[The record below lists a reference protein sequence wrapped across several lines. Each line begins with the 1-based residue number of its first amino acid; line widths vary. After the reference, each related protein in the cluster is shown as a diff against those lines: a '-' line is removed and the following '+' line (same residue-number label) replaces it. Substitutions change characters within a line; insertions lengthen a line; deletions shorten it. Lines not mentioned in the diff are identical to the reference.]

1 MMPGAVREGNIH
13 YGERMSQNYYE
24 KVGDFKLGN
33 PLRQFQD
40 EIITAVTLCARAAIE
55 GGIPRE
61 KALTMSD
68 SYIREVEEAMTV
80 AEVAAGTGDLA
91 YYVSRLFQ
99 KEMYQ
104 SLPGYFQKN
113 KMEYAAH
120 LLKHSK
126 RTVMDIAESL
136 HYSSTSYFCAKFR
149 EEMGMTPTQYRVGN
163 VQTRVNHLG

>member
-1 MMPGAVREGNIH
+1 MMPDAVREGNIH

-80 AEVAAGTGDLA
+80 AEVTAAELPAVYVPLPHGNGEQGLNAKDVIAAGAARTIADGDLTGEVLA
-91 YYVSRLFQ
+91 REVLDILSNPHTHQ
-99 KEMYQ
+99 EMRR
-104 SLPGYFQKN
+104 
-113 KMEYAAH
+113 AAAARA
-120 LLKHSK
+120 SNNAAEI
-126 RTVMDIAESL
+126 IAD
-136 HYSSTSYFCAKFR
+136 
-149 EEMGMTPTQYRVGN
+149 RVAAA
-163 VQTRVNHLG
+163 LA